1 MTCTQACTARLP
13 GSFQNEETLVNH
25 LLSMFRGVGCALALA
40 CSVNALAQG
49 PAPTFPT
56 KPVRIIV
63 PFPAGGTA
71 DSIPRIVAEKL
82 ALLWGQP
89 VIVENRP
96 GAGGNIG
103 AENFARAEADGYIL
117 LASPPGPLAINFN
130 LYSKLTYDAR
140 KFVPISVAATMPT
153 VLLVRPELA
162 AQAPQALIKQL
173 QDNPDKYSY
182 ASQGNGTTS
191 HLTANL
197 FGTEANVKMLHVP
210 YKGTAPA
217 MTDLIG
223 GKVDMMFD
231 NISSSLTFH
240 QSGRV
245 KIVAVA
251 ASKRVASLPD
261 VPTFGELG
269 LPRVLA
275 GSWVAFAAPAGTPDA
290 VVRKISAAIA
300 EVVRMPDVQ
309 RKFADL
315 SAEPVGDTPD
325 QMAAFVGLESTRWAK
340 VIRAAHVTLD

>member
-1 MTCTQACTARLP
+1 MHKHARPCQAWP
-13 GSFQNEETLVNH
+13 SKYEETLVNP
-25 LLSMFRGVGCALALA
+25 LLSMFRGAGCALALA
-40 CSVNALAQG
+40 CSFGAMAQT
-49 PAPTFPT
+49 PAASFPS

-103 AENFARAEADGYIL
+103 ADTFARSEADGYVL

-130 LYSKLTYDAR
+130 LYSKLTYDAH

-162 AQAPQALIKQL
+162 NQPAQALIKEL
-173 QDNPDKYSY
+173 QNNPDKYSY

-197 FGTEANVKMLHVP
+197 FSTEAKVTMLHVP

-231 NISSSLTFH
+231 NISSSLAFH

-251 ASKRVASLPD
+251 TSKRLASLPN
-261 VPTFGELG
+261 VPTFVELG
-269 LPRVLA
+269 LPQVLA

-290 VVRKISAAIA
+290 VVQKISAAVA
-300 EVVRMPDVQ
+300 AVVRMPDVQ

-315 SAEPVGDTPD
+315 SAEPIGDTSD
-325 QMAAFVGLESTRWAK
+325 QMAAFVGQESARWAK